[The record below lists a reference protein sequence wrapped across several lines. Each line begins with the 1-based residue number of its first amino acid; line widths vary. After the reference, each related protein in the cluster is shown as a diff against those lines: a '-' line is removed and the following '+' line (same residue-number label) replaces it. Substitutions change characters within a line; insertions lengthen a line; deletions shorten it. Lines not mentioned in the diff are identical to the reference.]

1 VVLKVDMMCSGCT
14 GAVERIIKKMDGV
27 ESYDINLEEKKV
39 VVKGN
44 LDPQTVKEKIA
55 KTGKATE
62 FWSG

>member
-1 VVLKVDMMCSGCT
+1 MTEVVLKVDMMCSGCT

-44 LDPQTVKEKIA
+44 VDPETCKGEDCKNRQ
-55 KTGKATE
+55 GH
-62 FWSG
+62 

>member
-1 VVLKVDMMCSGCT
+1 MPPSCYP
-14 GAVERIIKKMDGV
+14 GV